1 MFDLGENVWQRS
13 RDCNLGR
20 IVLMR
25 AACEQNR
32 PQARAIG
39 SFDVPDRVIPDEYRL
54 FRRDVEHRE
63 SAAKGR
69 WMWLAPTHIHAED
82 NRVHSCEQTMPR
94 QLQAP
99 GTS

>member
-1 MFDLGENVWQRS
+1 MLDLRENIRQGD

-39 SFDVPDRVIPDEYRL
+39 SFDIPDRVVANEHGL
-54 FRRDVEHRE
+54 FSRDVEHLE
-63 SAAKGR
+63 SAAKWR
-69 WMWLAPTHIHAED
+69 RMWLAPAHVRAED
-82 NRVHSCEQTMPR
+82 DRVHRCKQTILR
-94 QLQAP
+94 QLRAP
-99 GTS
+99 GAS